1 MAFLDNSGDIILDA
15 VLTDLG
21 RKRMSEGNFRITQF
35 ALGDDEIVYSLYNK
49 NHPSGSAYYDLEILQ
64 TPVFEAFTR
73 TNANINY
80 GLASYNGNEN
90 LLYLPSMK
98 LNTKNLGSGVGNAQL
113 RPTDTGVVY
122 FAVDAA
128 ANEAL
133 KLGGALGTAT
143 NFLENGAPNRG
154 LLIETGLDTQGSD
167 ALVGDSGTK
176 TTYIVNNSLEDTQFT
191 VKADS
196 RIFSKITFPNV
207 GTGTGASAGAAFD
220 FTINS
225 GASINAS
232 FTLNSDATLNI
243 GNQEIDYYGMATLP
257 TKTNEVFKPTGT
269 TSVTDTDLS
278 VINGPRA
285 QVAAVGF
292 ELESQIGGGTRTAL
306 YSLLGKID
314 QDLFGDGST
323 YDYIDTLVYFIG
335 DVTGVTLQVPIR
347 VIRKV

>member
-35 ALGDDEIVYSLYNK
+35 ALGDDEVDYSLYNK

-80 GLASYNGNEN
+80 GLASYNGNQN

-98 LNTKNLGSGVGNAQL
+98 LNTKNLGGVGNAQL
-113 RPTDTGVVY
+113 RPTSNGVVY
-122 FAVDAA
+122 LAVDGTA
-128 ANEAL
+128 ESVL
-133 KLGGALGTAT
+133 KQPAALGTAT
-143 NFLENGAPNRG
+143 NFLENNNNIRG

-167 ALVGDSGTK
+167 ALVGDAGTRED
-176 TTYIVNNSLEDTQFT
+176 YIVNNSLEDTQFT

-196 RIFSKITFPNV
+196 RIFSSIMFPNI
-207 GTGTGASAGAAFD
+207 GTAGAAFD
-220 FTINS
+220 FTINAGS
-225 GASINAS
+225 SINVS
-232 FTLNSDATLNI
+232 FNLNSNATLNT

-257 TKTNEVFKPTGT
+257 TKPNNVYKPTGT

-285 QVAAVGF
+285 QVAAVSF
-292 ELESQIGGGTRTAL
+292 SLKTNIGGGSRDAL

-314 QDLFGDGST
+314 QDLFGDGNT

>member
-35 ALGDDEIVYSLYNK
+35 ALGDDEVVYSLYNK

-80 GLASYNGNEN
+80 GLASYNGNQN

-98 LNTKNLGSGVGNAQL
+98 LNTKNLPGVGNAQL
-113 RPTDTGVVY
+113 RPTSNGVVY
-122 FAVDAA
+122 LAVDGTADSV
-128 ANEAL
+128 L
-133 KLGGALGTAT
+133 KQPGALGTAT
-143 NFLENGAPNRG
+143 NFLLDQDTKRG

-167 ALVGDSGTK
+167 ALVGNVGTRK
-176 TTYIVNNSLEDTQFT
+176 DYIVNNSLEDTQFT

-196 RIFSKITFPNV
+196 RIFSSIIFPNI
-207 GTGTGASAGAAFD
+207 GTAGVALD
-220 FTINS
+220 FTINAGS
-225 GASINAS
+225 SINVS
-232 FTLNSDATLNI
+232 FSLNSSSTLNI

-257 TKTNEVFKPTGT
+257 TKENKVYKPSGT
-269 TSVTDTDLS
+269 TSVSDTDLS

-285 QVAAVGF
+285 QVTAVGF
-292 ELESQIGGGTRTAL
+292 ELEQVLSGGSRDAL
-306 YSLLGKID
+306 YSQLGKID
-314 QDLFGDGST
+314 QDLFSDGNT

>member
-35 ALGDDEIVYSLYNK
+35 ALGDDEVVYSLYNK

-80 GLASYNGNEN
+80 GLASYNGNQN

-98 LNTKNLGSGVGNAQL
+98 LNTKNISGVGNAQL
-113 RPTDTGVVY
+113 RPTSTGVVY
-122 FAVDAA
+122 FAVDADA
-128 ANEAL
+128 DAAL
-133 KLGGALGTAT
+133 KLGSALGTAT
-143 NFLENGAPNRG
+143 NFLQNNDNNRG

-167 ALVGDSGTK
+167 ALIGDSGTRLD
-176 TTYIVNNSLEDTQFT
+176 YIINNSLQDTQFT

-196 RIFSKITFPNV
+196 RIFSEIKFPPPAA
-207 GTGTGASAGAAFD
+207 GGASFD

-225 GASINAS
+225 GASVNVS
-232 FTLNSDATLNI
+232 FSLTAGAPLNI
-243 GNQEIDYYGMATLP
+243 GNQEIDYYGMTTLP
-257 TKTNEVFKPTGT
+257 TKGNEVFKPTGT

-285 QVAAVGF
+285 QVAAVNFG
-292 ELESQIGGGTRTAL
+292 LETQMSTGSRTAL

-314 QDLFGDGST
+314 QNLFSDGNT

-335 DVTGVTLQVPIR
+335 NVTGVTLQVPIR

>member
-1 MAFLDNSGDIILDA
+1 
-15 VLTDLG
+15 
-21 RKRMSEGNFRITQF
+21 MSEGNFRITQF
-35 ALGDDEIVYSLYNK
+35 ALGDDEVDYTLYNK
-49 NHPSGSAYYDLEILQ
+49 DHPSGSAYYDLEILQ

-80 GLASYNGNEN
+80 GLASYNGNTN

-113 RPTDTGVVY
+113 RPTNAGVVY
-122 FAVDAA
+122 FAVDAT
-128 ANEAL
+128 ANTAL

-143 NFLENGAPNRG
+143 NFLENGVNNRG

-167 ALVGDSGTK
+167 ALVGNSGTK

-196 RIFSKITFPNV
+196 RIFSEITFPNV
-207 GTGTGASAGAAFD
+207 GTGTGGAAGAAFD

-225 GASINAS
+225 GASINVS
-232 FTLNSDATLNI
+232 FSLNSKATINT

-285 QVAAVGF
+285 QVAAVSF
-292 ELESQIGGGTRTAL
+292 RLSTTNDLTSRDAL

-314 QDLFGDGST
+314 QDLFGDGNT